1 MEDTEIKHVLEAALL
16 AATKPLPVD
25 KLVGLFVTKAP
36 DVDKEIV
43 LNALTVLANDY
54 EDRGLQVQEVAS
66 GFRIQIRSRMAGWL
80 QPLWE
85 ERPPRY
91 SRALLET
98 LSLIAYRQPITRS
111 EIEDVRGVAVNPNII
126 RTMLEREWIRVV
138 GHRDVPGKP
147 EMFGTTKQFLDYF
160 GLRSIDELPAL
171 AEINED
177 GPQVSPQA
185 DLIEG
190 LEAVEED
197 AAASESN

>member
-25 KLVGLFVTKAP
+25 KLVSLFVTKAP

-160 GLRSIDELPAL
+160 GLRSIDELPEL
-171 AEINED
+171 ADINED

-190 LEAVEED
+190 LEAVGED
-197 AAASESN
+197 ATASESN